1 MQGKRIISP
10 KTRTQFGKRFGTN
23 LYCILIRP
31 VLLCE
36 SYYLCPSSPLH
47 PPPSSS
53 ILLRWCSVAR
63 KTLRSPGEPG
73 GRERSP
79 SSTTSTPSFG
89 SAPVF
94 TGEPRASV
102 SPRLAQGMN
111 SHDPPLFYT
120 SVMNICWRT
129 PTHAPAHKHP
139 RRQRRL
145 APLLVTCNYVAMMSL
160 IFLHWLEAAQRR
172 VIRES
177 WKVPRRVEY

>member
-1 MQGKRIISP
+1 MKHFYCNQA
-10 KTRTQFGKRFGTN
+10 
-23 LYCILIRP
+23 CILLLLSLP
-31 VLLCE
+31 VL
-36 SYYLCPSSPLH
+36 SS
-47 PPPSSS
+47 PSSS
-53 ILLRWCSVAR
+53 SSCDGAAFAR

-89 SAPVF
+89 GAPVF
-94 TGEPRASV
+94 TGEPCASV

-139 RRQRRL
+139 RKQL

-172 VIRES
+172 VIREC